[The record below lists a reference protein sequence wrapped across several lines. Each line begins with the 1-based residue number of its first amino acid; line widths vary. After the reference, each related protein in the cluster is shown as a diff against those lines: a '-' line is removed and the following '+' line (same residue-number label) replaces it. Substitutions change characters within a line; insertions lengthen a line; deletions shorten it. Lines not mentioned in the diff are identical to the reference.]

1 MNDDIR
7 VFDLVT
13 IINKFSVLNQR
24 GGFDSGGIWKVMSI
38 HDDFLVLSRGARI
51 LRVKPD
57 GVSLHE
63 KCQVSPIVLDDV
75 GVEDGEE

>member
-13 IINKFSVLNQR
+13 IIDKSCVLNQR
-24 GGFDSGGIWKVMSI
+24 GGFDSDGVWKVMSI
-38 HDDFLVLSRGARI
+38 HDDFMVLSRGAR
-51 LRVKPD
+51 LTRVEPR

-63 KCQVSPIVLDDV
+63 KSQNNNVVSEEI
-75 GVEDGEE
+75 GIENGEE

>member
-1 MNDDIR
+1 MNNDIR

-13 IINKFSVLNQR
+13 IIKKSFVLNQR
-24 GGFDSGGIWKVMSI
+24 GGFDSNGVWKVMSI
-38 HDDFLVLSRGARI
+38 HDDFMVLSRGGRI

-63 KCQVSPIVLDDV
+63 KSMHDILIDEID
-75 GVEDGEE
+75 DGEEQE